1 MPAALRESLEPG
13 ERVVAAG
20 RSADDVILA
29 ASRFGLWFV
38 SDGVARRVGWHLISR
53 ARLAEGVLYLVVA
66 DEVTRWPDGTVVLR
80 DRDETS
86 FPMTHPTTV
95 TDAIHQRVRASVT
108 ASRHLMWA
116 GAGGWVVLRRVAGRD
131 GLAVQMRL
139 DPGADPG
146 AEGFADAAATIARDL
161 WPPTVARED
170 GATATSD

>member
-1 MPAALRESLEPG
+1 
-13 ERVVAAG
+13 
-20 RSADDVILA
+20 
-29 ASRFGLWFV
+29 
-38 SDGVARRVGWHLISR
+38 
-53 ARLAEGVLYLVVA
+53 
-66 DEVTRWPDGTVVLR
+66 
-80 DRDETS
+80 
-86 FPMTHPTTV
+86 MTHPTTV

-170 GATATSD
+170 DATATSD